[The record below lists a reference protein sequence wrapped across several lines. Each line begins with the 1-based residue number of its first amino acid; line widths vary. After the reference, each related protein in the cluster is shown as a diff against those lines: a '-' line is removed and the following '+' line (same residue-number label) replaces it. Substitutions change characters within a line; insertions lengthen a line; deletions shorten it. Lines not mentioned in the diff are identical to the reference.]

1 MTGIRIIP
9 RLTML
14 SAEQIK
20 LLISAN
26 ESLQVQLADANAML
40 TAREQEIDY
49 LSAELAESVALRS
62 KIDGQQDEIES
73 IQNRL
78 GEKQQASKG
87 AAERE
92 LELQRELTEMAELN
106 KEYGELLQDYAYL
119 QSQFK
124 DMLAE
129 ITALKESN
137 LQLEQSVRRIG
148 ELQSLLENSVQERDS
163 LKEQIAKLEAQFLF
177 KEI

>member
-1 MTGIRIIP
+1 
-9 RLTML
+9 ML

-40 TAREQEIDY
+40 AAREQEIEF
-49 LSAELAESVALRS
+49 LSDELAESVALRS

-73 IQNRL
+73 IRNRL
-78 GEKQQASKG
+78 GEGQQANKG
-87 AAERE
+87 AEERE
-92 LELQRELTEMAELN
+92 LELQRELTGMAVLN
-106 KEYGELLQDYAYL
+106 KDYGELLQDYASL

-124 DMLAE
+124 DIQMQL
-129 ITALKESN
+129 ITMKAASLE
-137 LQLEQSVRRIG
+137 LEQYARRIG
-148 ELQSLLENSVQERDS
+148 ELESLLENSVLERDS
-163 LKEQIAKLEAQFLF
+163 LKERISMLESKNFL